1 VTATESVCSTR
12 SIARRLPDIPR
23 WVEARSLLLSGDCDV
38 FGLEDGASLSLA
50 VRDPS
55 TGSVIIVGRPDA
67 AAVRAAVRGIMHDG
81 TLVAAEDETP
91 WLADTLVGWTRTR
104 AILHSLPDF
113 SHLPPVDDV
122 VRFLD
127 PRTIDHLD
135 IPAQLAR
142 ELRIGAEGSEIAAT
156 FIDDK
161 PVAFC
166 YAGSTTES
174 LWDVAIDTLPQHRR
188 RGHAAAC
195 AARMIRHM
203 QGRGRAPVWGAVEEN
218 PASWHLALKLGF
230 APVDSLVLFEPPR

>member
-1 VTATESVCSTR
+1 VTATESVRSTR

-23 WVEARSLLLSGDCDV
+23 WVEARSLLLSGDGEV
-38 FGLEDGASLSLA
+38 FGLEDSASLSLA

-55 TGSVIIVGRPDA
+55 TGSVIVVGRPDA

-81 TLVAAEDETP
+81 TLVAAEDETL
-91 WLADTLVGWTRTR
+91 WLVDTLVGWTRTR

-113 SHLPPVDDV
+113 CRLPPVDDG

-127 PRTIDHLD
+127 PRAIDQLD

-142 ELRIGAEGSEIAAT
+142 ELRIGAVDSEIAAT
-156 FIDDK
+156 FVDGR

-188 RGHAAAC
+188 RGHAASC

-203 QGRGRAPVWGAVEEN
+203 HGRGKAPVWGAVEEN
-218 PASWHLALKLGF
+218 PASWHLAVKLGF
-230 APVDSLVLFEPPR
+230 TPVDSLVLFEPPR